1 MLDAVTR
8 YWGKAP
14 ETVEEVS
21 RDFTGVRGSE
31 KISDISQLA
40 YSVRG
45 TLTAALGFVSN
56 DLSNIAI
63 LDFGNKEIGIYTA
76 QSFVASTLHVKA
88 RARVFEKNYKIV
100 DERIADVHA
109 IVRMNNALSNTE
121 NINLNSDASSLCDE
135 LFVDAVEK
143 RTTDIHL
150 CAREHSAALL
160 FRINKALEHQRKM
173 DPASAEK
180 ISSYIYQH
188 WADDSSRGKDNGGY
202 SPTKKELHC
211 AFERTMP
218 DGRVFRMR
226 YKRIKVYDGFDL
238 VIRLQDISDQGVM
251 TFKELGYQESQE
263 AIFAEAIEKTNGLI
277 VFSGKTNSGKTRS
290 IKTCCEFDRKQSI
303 FMKRYTIEDPVEVKI
318 YGWSQ
323 ISIQRDDHDNDTS
336 ADWAGVLRD
345 LLRADP
351 DQIMVGE
358 VRDEETAA
366 LVTDFVYTGH
376 KCLTTIHAPG
386 GFGVII
392 RLSQL
397 GVPNYILSEPSFLVC
412 TTYQRLM
419 PVLCNHCKVLSKTV
433 IDERKQ
439 QLLTSKFKLDLDGI
453 YSKNPEGC
461 EHCNHTGTRG
471 LTVVAEVIEP
481 DDEMRRCIADG
492 RFVEAEQHYRSKRT
506 TGFDD
511 PDMTGKT
518 IYEHALYKCSQGQ
531 MDPEVIERDLN
542 SRLERYHVYEVNQ

>member
-1 MLDAVTR
+1 MMNAVSRFLT
-8 YWGKAP
+8 KA
-14 ETVEEVS
+14 EEKEVS
-21 RDFTGVRGSE
+21 RDFTLVRSQE
-31 KISDISQLA
+31 KISDIAQIS
-40 YSVRG
+40 RG
-45 TLTAALGFVSN
+45 YRGSLTAGLGVVGN
-56 DLSNIAI
+56 DLSSIAI
-63 LDFGNKEIGIYTA
+63 LDFGNKEVGIYTA
-76 QSFVASTLHVKA
+76 PAFVGSVLHQKA
-88 RARVFEKNYKIV
+88 RDRIHEKNYV
-100 DERIADVHA
+100 VVEERVADVHA
-109 IVRMNNALSNTE
+109 IVLMNNALSNAD
-121 NINLNSDASSLCDE
+121 NINLNSDASSLCEE
-135 LFVDAVEK
+135 LIVDAVNK
-143 RTTDIHL
+143 KTTDIHL
-150 CAREHSAALL
+150 CAREKSAALL
-160 FRINKALEHQRKM
+160 FRVNKSLERQRLM
-173 DPASAEK
+173 QPDAAEK

-218 DGRVFRMR
+218 DGRRFRMR

-238 VIRLQDISDQGVM
+238 IIRLQDISDQGVM
-251 TFKELGYQESQE
+251 TFQELGYEESQE
-263 AIFAEAIEKTNGLI
+263 NIFAEAIEKTNGLI
-277 VFSGKTNSGKTRS
+277 VFSGKTNSGKTKS
-290 IKTCCEFDRKQSI
+290 IKTCCEYDRQQSI
-303 FMKRYTIEDPVEVKI
+303 AMKRYTIEDPVEVKI

-323 ISIQRDDHDNDTS
+323 ISIQRDDHDNDTA

-397 GVPNYILSEPSFLVC
+397 GVPNHILSEPSFLVC
-412 TTYQRLM
+412 TSYQRLM
-419 PVLCNHCKVLSKTV
+419 PVLCEHCKIPSAAV
-433 IDERKQ
+433 ISERKQ
-439 QLLTSKFKLDLDGI
+439 DLLISKFKLDINNI
-453 YSKNPEGC
+453 YSKNPVGC
-461 EHCNHTGTRG
+461 EHCNNTGTKG

-481 DDEMRRCIADG
+481 DDEMRRCIAAG
-492 RFVEAEQHYRSKRT
+492 RFTDAEKHYRSQRT
-506 TGFDD
+506 TSFDN

-518 IYEHALYKCSQGQ
+518 IYEHALYKCSQGL

-542 SRLERYHVYEVNQ
+542 SRLERYQVHEQNT

>member
-1 MLDAVTR
+1 MESAV
-8 YWGKAP
+8 K
-14 ETVEEVS
+14 
-21 RDFTGVRGSE
+21 F
-31 KISDISQLA
+31 K
-40 YSVRG
+40 
-45 TLTAALGFVSN
+45 
-56 DLSNIAI
+56 
-63 LDFGNKEIGIYTA
+63 
-76 QSFVASTLHVKA
+76 
-88 RARVFEKNYKIV
+88 
-100 DERIADVHA
+100 
-109 IVRMNNALSNTE
+109 
-121 NINLNSDASSLCDE
+121 
-135 LFVDAVEK
+135 
-143 RTTDIHL
+143 TTDIHL
-150 CAREHSAALL
+150 CAREKSAALL
-160 FRINKALEHQRKM
+160 FRINKSLVRQRTM
-173 DPASAEK
+173 DPDAAEK

-202 SPTKKELHC
+202 SPAKKELHC
-211 AFERTMP
+211 AFERKMS

-238 VIRLQDISDQGVM
+238 VIRLQDISDEGVM
-251 TFKELGYQESQE
+251 SFKELGYQESQE
-263 AIFAEAIEKTNGLI
+263 AIFSEAIEKTNGLV
-277 VFSGKTNSGKTRS
+277 VFSGKTNSGKTKS
-290 IKTCCEFDRKQSI
+290 IKTCCEYDRKQSET
-303 FMKRYTIEDPVEVKI
+303 MKRYTIEDPVEVKI

-323 ISIQRDDHDNDTS
+323 ISIQRDDHDNDTT

-419 PVLCNHCKVLSKTV
+419 PVLCDACKLPSASV
-433 IDERKQ
+433 ISEQKQ
-439 QLLTSKFKLDLDGI
+439 ELLKNKFKLNLDGI
-453 YSKNPEGC
+453 YSQNPNGC
-461 EHCNHTGTRG
+461 EHCNHTGTTR

-481 DDEMRRCIADG
+481 DDEMRRLIAEG
-492 RFVEAEQHYRSKRT
+492 RFTDAERHYRSKRK
-506 TGFDD
+506 TGFDH

-518 IYEHALYKCSQGQ
+518 IYEHALYKCSQGI

-542 SRLERYHVYEVNQ
+542 SRLERYQVYESRI

>member
-1 MLDAVTR
+1 MSSVASIWRRTKEEEGVNLDFSLIER
-8 YWGKAP
+8 Q
-14 ETVEEVS
+14 
-21 RDFTGVRGSE
+21 E
-31 KISDISQLA
+31 KITDPSQITRT
-40 YSVRG
+40 SRG
-45 TLTAALGFVSN
+45 AITATLGFVGN
-56 DLSNIAI
+56 DLSSIVI
-63 LDFGNKEIGIYTA
+63 LDFGNKEVGVYVA
-76 QSFVASTLHVKA
+76 QTFVGSTLHV
-88 RARVFEKNYKIV
+88 RARQRLHEKNYKIV
-100 DERIADVHA
+100 DERISEIHA
-109 IVRMNNALSNTE
+109 IVRINNALSNAAD
-121 NINLNSDASSLCDE
+121 ISLNSDASSLCVE
-135 LFVDAVEK
+135 LMESAVK
-143 RTTDIHL
+143 FKTTDIHL
-150 CAREHSAALL
+150 CARDKSAALL
-160 FRINKALEHQRKM
+160 FRINKALVRQRTM
-173 DPASAEK
+173 DPDAAEK

-202 SPTKKELHC
+202 SPAKKELHC
-211 AFERTMP
+211 AFERKMS

-238 VIRLQDISDQGVM
+238 VIRLQDISDEGVM

-263 AIFAEAIEKTNGLI
+263 AILSEAIEKTNGLI
-277 VFSGKTNSGKTRS
+277 VFSGKTNSGKTKS
-290 IKTCCEFDRKQSI
+290 IKTCCEYDRKQSET
-303 FMKRYTIEDPVEVKI
+303 MKRYTIEDPVEVKI

-323 ISIQRDDHDNDTS
+323 ISVQRDDHDNDTT

-419 PVLCNHCKVLSKTV
+419 PVLCGKCKLPSASV
-433 IDERKQ
+433 ISEQKQ
-439 QLLTSKFKLDLDGI
+439 ELLKNKFKLNLDGI
-453 YSKNPEGC
+453 YSQNPNGC
-461 EHCNHTGTRG
+461 ELCNHTGVTR

-481 DDEMRRCIADG
+481 DDEMRRLIAEG
-492 RFVEAEQHYRSKRT
+492 RFTDAERHYRSKRKS
-506 TGFDD
+506 GFDH

-518 IYEHALYKCSQGQ
+518 IYEHALYKCSQGI

-542 SRLERYHVYEVNQ
+542 SRLERYQVYESSI